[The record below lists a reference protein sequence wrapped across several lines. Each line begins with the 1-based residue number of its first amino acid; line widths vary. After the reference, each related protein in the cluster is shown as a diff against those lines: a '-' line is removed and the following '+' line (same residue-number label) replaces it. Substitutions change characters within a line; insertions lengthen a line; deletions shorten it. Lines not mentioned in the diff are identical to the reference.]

1 MSRSQQIWQ
10 NTVSATYRHLKLS
23 GRTTNFSGSG
33 ECSSL
38 SRYCISPDHPTKPV
52 AGKITFLFIATSAR
66 LLARDHVFLCTGRI
80 SPLLWCAD
88 IWDFLRC
95 CMPSSNDV
103 ISPSSDRCTQ
113 KWIWDRG
120 LSNLFHSWES
130 LCHRPVSAHCVKNET
145 KISTLFQINWCYIS
159 HNFYQLL
166 KTPTCIRRWSISP
179 LPSLRSMWENKVPD
193 RYVL

>member
-1 MSRSQQIWQ
+1 VLSFTVATIMTLPTVCMSTYCICKCPACMSRSQQIRQ

-52 AGKITFLFIATSAR
+52 AGKITFLFIATSAP

-113 KWIWDRG
+113 K
-120 LSNLFHSWES
+120 
-130 LCHRPVSAHCVKNET
+130 
-145 KISTLFQINWCYIS
+145 
-159 HNFYQLL
+159 
-166 KTPTCIRRWSISP
+166 
-179 LPSLRSMWENKVPD
+179 
-193 RYVL
+193 